1 MTIKVHERSQMV
13 FPAKLRKLD
22 DIRTGDVFSVES
34 LGGDTYRLQRL
45 KRVESEPAKACL
57 VKAKD
62 GLKVFRTSKP
72 FGVAEVQKLLEKF
85 P

>member
-1 MTIKVHERSQMV
+1 MTIKVHERGQMV

-22 DIRTGDVFSVES
+22 DIRAGDVFSVES
-34 LGGDTYRLQRL
+34 AGRDTYRLQRL
-45 KRVESEPAKACL
+45 KRAESEPAKARL

-62 GLKVFRTSKP
+62 GLKVFRTCKP
-72 FGVAEVQKLLEKF
+72 FGVAEVQKLLEEF